1 MRAKI
6 VNNDDLVDDDGI
18 SDVMEWVGTGTAVGR
33 SAGGKV
39 DLVQQTLT
47 YRIDGFLVD
56 SAVFADVRCDVGLT
70 VGSNVGSSVGSD
82 VGMSVGTEVG
92 FVD

>member
-39 DLVQQTLT
+39 V
-47 YRIDGFLVD
+47 VD
-56 SAVFADVRCDVGLT
+56 SVISADADFRVSATVGLEDGT
-70 VGSNVGSSVGSD
+70 DKSVAFCSI
-82 VGMSVGTEVG
+82 TWL
-92 FVD
+92 

>member
-39 DLVQQTLT
+39 DLVQ
-47 YRIDGFLVD
+47 
-56 SAVFADVRCDVGLT
+56 
-70 VGSNVGSSVGSD
+70 
-82 VGMSVGTEVG
+82 
-92 FVD
+92 